1 MADTIFYDGHCG
13 LCHRLV
19 RFVLAVDRAGAFR
32 FAPLVVRASL
42 PDSIVVRTLDGELL
56 VRWAASL
63 YILQRLGG
71 IWRWMGNSLDLLPR
85 GFLDWCY
92 DRVAGV
98 RKRLFREPEDV
109 CPRVPPHLRSRFD
122 L

>member
-1 MADTIFYDGHCG
+1 MADTIFYDGYCG

-32 FAPLVVRASL
+32 FAPFDSE
-42 PDSIVVRTLDGELL
+42 SIVVRTLDGEPL

-71 IWRWMGNSLDLLPR
+71 IWRLMGNTFDVLPR
-85 GFLDWCY
+85 GFLDRCY
-92 DRVAGV
+92 DRVARV
-98 RKRLFREPEDV
+98 RKRIFREPEDV